1 MYAVYA
7 VRASSFVAISD
18 ERIKSNIVDIHDTT
32 ALDQL
37 RQLQP
42 KYYEYVDNVGRGS
55 STVIGFIAQEVKEV
69 VPQAVSVGDGDIPNI
84 YEKASVSANTIT
96 FTNFHTSNLDATSNT
111 LIIYEDGVTRKDL
124 TYRQSR

>member
-1 MYAVYA
+1 MYA

-84 YEKASVSANTIT
+84 YEKASVSANIITLRT
-96 FTNFHTSNLDATSNT
+96 FTHQTW
-111 LIIYEDGVTRKDL
+111 TRQAIRSSYTRMALHAKI
-124 TYRQSR
+124 

>member
-1 MYAVYA
+1 M
-7 VRASSFVAISD
+7 
-18 ERIKSNIVDIHDTT
+18 E
-32 ALDQL
+32 QL
-37 RQLQP
+37 PP

-55 STVIGFIAQEVKEV
+55 STVIGFIAQKVKEA

-124 TYRQSR
+124 